1 MWITDVKS
9 SNSTVN
15 NKGSILQSQVF
26 SKSISDCS
34 NLKPYRCTVCRSKC
48 HTYCLIFQNNNE
60 KHSLTAQ
67 SKPVE
72 GGQIHWTL
80 LLSSACPGSGSV
92 SIISKVSA
100 YINACKTRAC
110 LA

>member
-34 NLKPYRCTVCRSKC
+34 NLKPYRCTQFAEV
-48 HTYCLIFQNNNE
+48 
-60 KHSLTAQ
+60 
-67 SKPVE
+67 
-72 GGQIHWTL
+72 
-80 LLSSACPGSGSV
+80 
-92 SIISKVSA
+92 
-100 YINACKTRAC
+100 NATPIV
-110 LA
+110 